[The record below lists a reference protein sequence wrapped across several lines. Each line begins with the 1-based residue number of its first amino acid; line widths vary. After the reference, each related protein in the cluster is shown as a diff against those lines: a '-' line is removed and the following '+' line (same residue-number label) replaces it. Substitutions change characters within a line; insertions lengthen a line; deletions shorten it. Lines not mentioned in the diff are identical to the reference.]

1 MCCGSFFL
9 CCLVMWTC
17 YVFVFLVVL
26 WPCSVF
32 VCLGFCGVVWV
43 GFGFWYTNAY
53 KGILPIFLCLFV
65 FGVL

>member
-1 MCCGSFFL
+1 MCWGSFFL

-32 VCLGFCGVVWV
+32 VCLGFCGVC
-43 GFGFWYTNAY
+43 GLG
-53 KGILPIFLCLFV
+53 LV
-65 FGVL
+65 FGIQMLIRVFC